1 MSTRTS
7 RFAKKGKNAMRK
19 AYKKVETEVMAVEGR
34 RSVRAK
40 ARSAGKV
47 GKKAAKVG
55 LLVGHTGRARGRAAR
70 DRQAPPLGLTPLLV
84 DFDPGIH
91 LPPDPAGGLEVFG
104 EPGPRRLTG

>member
-7 RFAKKGKNAMRK
+7 RFAKKGKNAMQK
-19 AYKKVETEVMAVEGR
+19 AYKKVETEVMAAEGR

-55 LLVGHTGRARGRAAR
+55 LLVGALAA
-70 DRQAPPLGLTPLLV
+70 
-84 DFDPGIH
+84 
-91 LPPDPAGGLEVFG
+91 LEVVLHEIG
-104 EPGPRRLTG
+104 KRHRSA